1 MKYVFG
7 YFTSILVFSLIYFV
21 AIFYVQFDA
30 VVKNINYVLLAKEA
44 IVASLKLHILILPI
58 IFLTTKRKI
67 KYHFYLMFFYNLH
80 TKNYSPYTASK
91 FAILYQLD

>member
-21 AIFYVQFDA
+21 TIFYVQFDA

-44 IVASLKLHILILPI
+44 IVASLKLNILILPI

-67 KYHFYLMFFYNLH
+67 K
-80 TKNYSPYTASK
+80 
-91 FAILYQLD
+91 

>member
-30 VVKNINYVLLAKEA
+30 GVKNINYVLLAKEA

-58 IFLTTKRKI
+58 IFLTTKRK
-67 KYHFYLMFFYNLH
+67 
-80 TKNYSPYTASK
+80 TK
-91 FAILYQLD
+91 

>member
-7 YFTSILVFSLIYFV
+7 YFTSILVFFLIYFV

-58 IFLTTKRKI
+58 IFLTTKRK
-67 KYHFYLMFFYNLH
+67 
-80 TKNYSPYTASK
+80 TK
-91 FAILYQLD
+91 

>member
-21 AIFYVQFDA
+21 AIFYVQFDS
-30 VVKNINYVLLAKEA
+30 VVKNINYVLLAKES

-58 IFLTTKRKI
+58 IFLTTKRK
-67 KYHFYLMFFYNLH
+67 
-80 TKNYSPYTASK
+80 TK
-91 FAILYQLD
+91 

>member
-7 YFTSILVFSLIYFV
+7 YFASIPAFSLIYFV

-30 VVKNINYVLLAKEA
+30 GVNNINYVLLAKEA

-67 KYHFYLMFFYNLH
+67 K
-80 TKNYSPYTASK
+80 
-91 FAILYQLD
+91 

>member
-21 AIFYVQFDA
+21 AIFYVQFDS

-58 IFLTTKRKI
+58 IFLTTKRK
-67 KYHFYLMFFYNLH
+67 
-80 TKNYSPYTASK
+80 TK
-91 FAILYQLD
+91 

>member
-7 YFTSILVFSLIYFV
+7 YFASILAFSLICFV

-30 VVKNINYVLLAKEA
+30 GVNNINYVLLAKEA

-58 IFLTTKRKI
+58 IFLTTKRK
-67 KYHFYLMFFYNLH
+67 
-80 TKNYSPYTASK
+80 TK
-91 FAILYQLD
+91 

>member
-1 MKYVFG
+1 MKNVFV

-21 AIFYVQFDA
+21 TIFYVQFDA

-58 IFLTTKRKI
+58 IFLTTKRK
-67 KYHFYLMFFYNLH
+67 
-80 TKNYSPYTASK
+80 TK
-91 FAILYQLD
+91 

>member
-7 YFTSILVFSLIYFV
+7 YFTNILVFSLIYFV

-67 KYHFYLMFFYNLH
+67 K
-80 TKNYSPYTASK
+80 
-91 FAILYQLD
+91 

>member
-7 YFTSILVFSLIYFV
+7 YFTSILVFSFIYFV

-58 IFLTTKRKI
+58 IFLTTKRK
-67 KYHFYLMFFYNLH
+67 
-80 TKNYSPYTASK
+80 TK
-91 FAILYQLD
+91 

>member
-7 YFTSILVFSLIYFV
+7 YFVSILAFSLIYFV
-21 AIFYVQFDA
+21 AIFYVQFDSG
-30 VVKNINYVLLAKEA
+30 VNNINYVLLAKEA

-67 KYHFYLMFFYNLH
+67 K
-80 TKNYSPYTASK
+80 
-91 FAILYQLD
+91 

>member
-30 VVKNINYVLLAKEA
+30 GVNNINYVLLAKEA
-44 IVASLKLHILILPI
+44 IVASLKLHILSLPI
-58 IFLTTKRKI
+58 IFLTTKRK
-67 KYHFYLMFFYNLH
+67 
-80 TKNYSPYTASK
+80 TK
-91 FAILYQLD
+91 

>member
-44 IVASLKLHILILPI
+44 RVASLKLHILILPI
-58 IFLTTKRKI
+58 IFLTTKRK
-67 KYHFYLMFFYNLH
+67 
-80 TKNYSPYTASK
+80 TK
-91 FAILYQLD
+91 

>member
-21 AIFYVQFDA
+21 TIFYVQFDA

-67 KYHFYLMFFYNLH
+67 K
-80 TKNYSPYTASK
+80 
-91 FAILYQLD
+91 

>member
-58 IFLTTKRKI
+58 IFLTTKRKL
-67 KYHFYLMFFYNLH
+67 K
-80 TKNYSPYTASK
+80 
-91 FAILYQLD
+91 

>member
-7 YFTSILVFSLIYFV
+7 YFASILGFSLIYFV

-30 VVKNINYVLLAKEA
+30 GVNNINYVLLAKEA

-58 IFLTTKRKI
+58 IFLTSKRK
-67 KYHFYLMFFYNLH
+67 
-80 TKNYSPYTASK
+80 TK
-91 FAILYQLD
+91 

>member
-7 YFTSILVFSLIYFV
+7 YFASILGFSLIYFV

-30 VVKNINYVLLAKEA
+30 GVNNINYVLLAKEA

-58 IFLTTKRKI
+58 IFLTTKRK
-67 KYHFYLMFFYNLH
+67 
-80 TKNYSPYTASK
+80 TK
-91 FAILYQLD
+91 

>member
-21 AIFYVQFDA
+21 AIFYVQFDS

-44 IVASLKLHILILPI
+44 IVESLKLHILILPI
-58 IFLTTKRKI
+58 IFLTTKRK
-67 KYHFYLMFFYNLH
+67 
-80 TKNYSPYTASK
+80 TK
-91 FAILYQLD
+91 

>member
-30 VVKNINYVLLAKEA
+30 VVENINYVLLAKEA

-58 IFLTTKRKI
+58 IFLTTKRK
-67 KYHFYLMFFYNLH
+67 
-80 TKNYSPYTASK
+80 TK
-91 FAILYQLD
+91 

>member
-21 AIFYVQFDA
+21 TIFYVQFDA

-44 IVASLKLHILILPI
+44 RVASLKLHILILPI
-58 IFLTTKRKI
+58 I
-67 KYHFYLMFFYNLH
+67 
-80 TKNYSPYTASK
+80 
-91 FAILYQLD
+91 

>member
-58 IFLTTKRKI
+58 IF
-67 KYHFYLMFFYNLH
+67 
-80 TKNYSPYTASK
+80 
-91 FAILYQLD
+91 

>member
-21 AIFYVQFDA
+21 TIFYVQFDA

-44 IVASLKLHILILPI
+44 IVASLKLHILILPV

-67 KYHFYLMFFYNLH
+67 K
-80 TKNYSPYTASK
+80 
-91 FAILYQLD
+91 

>member
-7 YFTSILVFSLIYFV
+7 YFTSILVFSLFYFV

-67 KYHFYLMFFYNLH
+67 K
-80 TKNYSPYTASK
+80 
-91 FAILYQLD
+91 

>member
-1 MKYVFG
+1 MKNVFG

-21 AIFYVQFDA
+21 TIFYVQFDA

-58 IFLTTKRKI
+58 IFLTTKRK
-67 KYHFYLMFFYNLH
+67 
-80 TKNYSPYTASK
+80 TK
-91 FAILYQLD
+91 

>member
-7 YFTSILVFSLIYFV
+7 YFASILVFSLIYFV

-58 IFLTTKRKI
+58 IFLTTKRK
-67 KYHFYLMFFYNLH
+67 
-80 TKNYSPYTASK
+80 TK
-91 FAILYQLD
+91 

>member
-7 YFTSILVFSLIYFV
+7 YFPSILVFSLIYFV

-58 IFLTTKRKI
+58 IFLTTKRK
-67 KYHFYLMFFYNLH
+67 
-80 TKNYSPYTASK
+80 TK
-91 FAILYQLD
+91 

>member
-7 YFTSILVFSLIYFV
+7 YFTSILFFSLIYFV

-58 IFLTTKRKI
+58 IFLTTKRK
-67 KYHFYLMFFYNLH
+67 
-80 TKNYSPYTASK
+80 TK
-91 FAILYQLD
+91 

>member
-58 IFLTTKRKI
+58 IFLTTKK
-67 KYHFYLMFFYNLH
+67 K
-80 TKNYSPYTASK
+80 TK
-91 FAILYQLD
+91 

>member
-30 VVKNINYVLLAKEA
+30 GVNNINYVLLAKEA

-67 KYHFYLMFFYNLH
+67 K
-80 TKNYSPYTASK
+80 
-91 FAILYQLD
+91 

>member
-21 AIFYVQFDA
+21 TIFYVQFDA

-44 IVASLKLHILILPI
+44 RVASLKLHILILPI
-58 IFLTTKRKI
+58 IFLTTKRK
-67 KYHFYLMFFYNLH
+67 
-80 TKNYSPYTASK
+80 TK
-91 FAILYQLD
+91 

>member
-21 AIFYVQFDA
+21 AIFYVQFDSG
-30 VVKNINYVLLAKEA
+30 VNNINYVLLAKEA

-58 IFLTTKRKI
+58 IFLTTKRK
-67 KYHFYLMFFYNLH
+67 
-80 TKNYSPYTASK
+80 TK
-91 FAILYQLD
+91 